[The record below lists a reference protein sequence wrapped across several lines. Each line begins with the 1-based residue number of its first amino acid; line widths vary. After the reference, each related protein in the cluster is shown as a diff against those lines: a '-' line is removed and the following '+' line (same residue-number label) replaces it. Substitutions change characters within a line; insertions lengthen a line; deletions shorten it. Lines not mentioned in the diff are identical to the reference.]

1 MSRKNKHKKKKPNK
15 AAVAKGPRMAETA
28 DRHHLYQE
36 SVQNAETEVD
46 FVDETF
52 EAIRGR
58 KMQLIREDFCGTA
71 NVCCEWVR
79 RRKDN
84 RAIGV
89 DLDPEVLQWGRDHNL
104 ATLTDEQRGR
114 IELREEDVFKVKTE
128 PVDAVLAMNF
138 SYWYFKDRKTLRSYF
153 EKARDGMKDDGVFFL
168 DCFGGYEAFRE
179 MEESTEYDDFTY
191 TWDQAEYNPITGD
204 YVCHIH
210 FEFPDGSKMKNAFTY
225 EWRLWTMPEIRELL
239 EEAGF
244 KNVQTYWEGTDEETD
259 EGDGNFEATEQGEA
273 DAGWIAYIVAEK

>member
-1 MSRKNKHKKKKPNK
+1 MSKKSNKYNKHKQLP
-15 AAVAKGPRMAETA
+15 VYKGPKMALTA
-28 DRHHLYQE
+28 DRHKLYQD
-36 SVQNAETEVD
+36 SVQNSETEID

-52 EAIRGR
+52 QKIRGR
-58 KMQLIREDFCGTA
+58 TMQVFREDFCGTA

-79 RRKDN
+79 RRPEN

-104 ATLTDEQRGR
+104 SQLTDEQRSR
-114 IELREEDVFKVKTE
+114 IDLRQEDVFKVKSE
-128 PVDAVLAMNF
+128 PADAISAMNF
-138 SYWYFKDRKTLRSYF
+138 SYWYFKDRPTLRSYF
-153 EKARDGMKDDGVFFL
+153 EKVRAALKDDGIFFL
-168 DCFGGYEAFRE
+168 DCFGGYES
-179 MEESTEYDDFTY
+179 MQLLEESTEYDDFTY

-210 FEFPDGSKMKNAFTY
+210 FEFPDGSEMRNAFTY

-239 EEAGF
+239 LEAGF
-244 KNVQTYWEGTDEETD
+244 KKAATYWEGTDEDEE
-259 EGDGNFEATEQGEA
+259 EGDGNFEATEEGEP